1 VPPRS
6 TAPAALRIV
15 AGSLKGRRLSS
26 PTWTGL
32 RPTSDRLRE
41 TLFNIL
47 GEACRDASV
56 LDAFAGTGAVGIEAL
71 SRGAAHVM
79 FVDHDPRAI
88 ALIHQNLA
96 RCGVMDRYT
105 IQRMDLARSGPA
117 FAKATAGKP
126 AFPTAFDLI
135 FLDPPYE
142 MTPTDA
148 CGALALSL
156 ANGGLLVLE
165 HARRMNVPD
174 TVADL
179 RRTRIVT
186 SGDSALSF
194 FRRTRTEPEV
204 NEAA

>member
-1 VPPRS
+1 MPARP
-6 TAPAALRIV
+6 TARAALRIV

-26 PTWTGL
+26 PTWNGL

-47 GEACRDASV
+47 GETCRDASV

-96 RCGVMDRYT
+96 RCGVIDRYT
-105 IQRMDLARSGPA
+105 IQRMDLARSGLA
-117 FAKATAGKP
+117 

-148 CGALALSL
+148 CEALALSL
-156 ANGGLLVLE
+156 ADGGLLVLE
-165 HARRMNVPD
+165 HARRVSVPD
-174 TVADL
+174 AVADL
-179 RRTRIVT
+179 RRTRTVAA
-186 SGDSALSF
+186 GDSALSF

-204 NEAA
+204 DEAA